1 MVIRTSVALAMV
13 GLTLQGAHAAPAP
26 EPEVMSTGVLRSYCS
41 SADAHQRQLCS
52 IYILG
57 AVQALQLAL
66 SPGVD
71 KRVRCIKDDLTE
83 QELVGAFMA
92 SSGALK
98 SAYPAD
104 MKLPAVGIVSAAIA
118 RRFPCSPAKK

>member
-1 MVIRTSVALAMV
+1 
-13 GLTLQGAHAAPAP
+13 
-26 EPEVMSTGVLRSYCS
+26 MSTELLRSYCS
-41 SADAHQRQLCS
+41 SADQHQRQVCS

-57 AVQALQLAL
+57 VVQGLQLGQGL
-66 SPGVD
+66 VLD
-71 KRVRCIKDDLTE
+71 KQVRCIKDDLTE

-98 SAYPAD
+98 AAYPAD

-118 RRFPCSPAKK
+118 RKFPCTPPKK